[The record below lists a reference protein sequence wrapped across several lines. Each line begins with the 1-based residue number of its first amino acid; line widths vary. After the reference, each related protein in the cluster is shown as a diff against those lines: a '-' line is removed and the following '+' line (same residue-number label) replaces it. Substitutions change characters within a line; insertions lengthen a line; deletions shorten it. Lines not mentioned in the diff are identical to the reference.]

1 MEMRDGSPSIARWSC
16 PQQQVARLVVMGAVT
31 LIHQLAWS
39 VDWILDNGDAH
50 KYSAAQGRLDYIS
63 TAFGNSAAT

>member
-1 MEMRDGSPSIARWSC
+1 
-16 PQQQVARLVVMGAVT
+16 
-31 LIHQLAWS
+31 LAWS